1 IAIRVRASIG
11 ELRHNHIFHR
21 LHRPEAQD
29 EPAFGVRLEQAR
41 LDGLRRGDEE
51 GLNPA
56 GLEVEQEILEDP
68 EELAVLGH
76 DRLAAQLRGEELH
89 AGLPRISRGAY
100 FSFLANSW
108 PDVGIKASDDYSNH
122 SSRLV
127 TALSY
132 TPRGLQPGACPEADV
147 GPYRDRAQRVPRPGH
162 LRRGALH
169 PRDERVPGRDPRNA
183 ARPPAAPRGD
193 RPPGRLSAADGGS
206 QAELGLPRQRE
217 GLQEGPRGDRACGR
231 RIRGPRR
238 LPQPHRARRR
248 REPLP
253 DGPRLRRRRAAADL
267 AGPSR
272 AAGPMARGRG
282 GPHTA
287 DGVAA
292 PTERPVSPRLPG
304 QAWVH
309 GG

>member
-1 IAIRVRASIG
+1 MATRVRASIG
-11 ELRHNHIFHR
+11 ELRHDHIFHR

-51 GLNPA
+51 GLDPA
-56 GLEVEQEILEDP
+56 GLQVEQEILEDP

-108 PDVGIKASDDYSNH
+108 PDVGIKPSDDYSNH

-132 TPRGLQPGACPEADV
+132 TPRGLQPGACPEADL

-162 LRRGALH
+162 VRRGGLQ
-169 PRDERVPGRDPRNA
+169 PRDERVPRREPRNA
-183 ARPPAAPRGD
+183 ARPPADLPGPTPAP
-193 RPPGRLSAADGGS
+193 
-206 QAELGLPRQRE
+206 
-217 GLQEGPRGDRACGR
+217 
-231 RIRGPRR
+231 
-238 LPQPHRARRR
+238 
-248 REPLP
+248 
-253 DGPRLRRRRAAADL
+253 
-267 AGPSR
+267 
-272 AAGPMARGRG
+272 GPMARGRD
-282 GPHTA
+282 GPQAA
-287 DGVAA
+287 DVVAA
-292 PTERPVSPRLPG
+292 P
-304 QAWVH
+304 
-309 GG
+309 